1 MKTRHLG
8 GRVAAEEAGVFK
20 DAWLV
25 ASKDLRI
32 ERRSRVLTNQLLP
45 FTLVILIIF
54 AFTFDTHPNLLVTL
68 SPGLFWVASLFA
80 MTIALQRSFSLEAE
94 NQARDGLLLYGLES
108 AGIFLGKVVAI
119 VIQSAIVELFIGFGI
134 VILYAAPLHEVVF
147 LALSAF
153 TATLGISC
161 VGVVFGAMVTGRS
174 RDSLL
179 PLLIFPVVAPVLLS
193 ATKAW
198 EDYVRGKVSLGD
210 PWLGLLVVFAIAFGA
225 VGVLTFGSILE
236 E

>member
-1 MKTRHLG
+1 MIR
-8 GRVAAEEAGVFK
+8 

-54 AFTFDTHPNLLVTL
+54 AFTFDTHPTLLVTL

-80 MTIALQRSFSLEAE
+80 LTIALQRSFSLEAE
-94 NQARDGLLLYGLES
+94 NQARDGLLLYGLDP
-108 AGIFLGKVVAI
+108 AAIFLGKVLAVVVQA
-119 VIQSAIVELFIGFGI
+119 VIVELFIGIGI
-134 VILYAAPLHEVVF
+134 VILYAAPLHEVAF
-147 LALSAF
+147 LSLSAF
-153 TATLGISC
+153 VATLGIAS

-198 EDYVRGKVSLGD
+198 EDYVVGKVALGD

-225 VGVLTFGSILE
+225 VGVVTFGSILE